1 MAMQLDMSNAQVMKD
16 ETGRPFIVVRDQGK
30 RKRTHGIDAV
40 KAHIVAART
49 VANIVKTSLGPRG
62 LDKILIS
69 PDGDITVTNDGATIL
84 GQMEISNHVAK
95 LLVELSKSQ
104 DEEIGDGTT
113 GVVVLAAALLEQA
126 ADLID
131 KGIHPIR
138 IADGYDQ
145 ACEVAVAELDK
156 ISDRIP
162 FSRERQ
168 QNLVKVARTSLG
180 SKIVSKAH
188 DQFAQIAVDAVL
200 SVADL
205 ERKDVDF
212 ELIKV
217 DGKAGGS
224 LEDSLLVK
232 GVIIDKD
239 FSHPQMPD
247 EVRDAK
253 LAILTCAF
261 EPPKPKTKHKLDIT
275 TVEEFKRLQQ
285 YEKNKFTEMI
295 DQIKA
300 TGANLVI
307 CQWGFDDEANHLLLQ
322 NKLPAVRWVGGP
334 EIELIAIATNGR
346 IVPRFEDLSAEKLGR
361 AGLVREMTFGTTR
374 EKMLVI
380 EECANTRAVTVFV
393 RGSNKMIIDEAK
405 RSLHDALCVVRN
417 LVKDNRVV
425 YGGGA
430 AEIACSLAVE
440 DAAVKSP
447 GLEQY
452 AMRAFADAL
461 DAIPMALAENSG
473 LSPIETLAAIKSR
486 QVREKNSRLGVD
498 CMQTGSNGNSLHP
511 SAEFKLSPIT
521 DHRLDMREHFVI
533 DPLIG
538 KRQQLLLATQLCR
551 MVLKINNVIIA
562 GNENDF

>member
-1 MAMQLDMSNAQVMKD
+1 MAMNIDMSQASVVKD
-16 ETGRPFIVVRDQGK
+16 EQGRPFIVVRDQGK
-30 RKRTHGIDAV
+30 KKRQHGNEAV
-40 KAHIVAART
+40 KSHILAART

-84 GQMEISNHVAK
+84 GQMEIQNHVAK

-104 DEEIGDGTT
+104 DDEIGDGTT
-113 GVVVLAAALLEQA
+113 GVVVLAGALLEQA
-126 ADLID
+126 AELID

-138 IADGYDQ
+138 IADG
-145 ACEVAVAELDK
+145 
-156 ISDRIP
+156 
-162 FSRERQ
+162 
-168 QNLVKVARTSLG
+168 LG

-188 DQFAQIAVDAVL
+188 DQFANIAVDAIL

-212 ELIKV
+212 DLIKV
-217 DGKAGGS
+217 DGKVGGS
-224 LEDSLLVK
+224 LEDSLLVQ
-232 GVIIDKD
+232 GVIVDKD

-253 LAILTCAF
+253 IAILTCAF

-275 TVEEFKRLQQ
+275 SVEEFKKLQT
-285 YEKNKFTEMI
+285 YEKDKFTEMVQ
-295 DQIKA
+295 QIKD
-300 TGANLVI
+300 TGANL
-307 CQWGFDDEANHLLLQ
+307 CS
-322 NKLPAVRWVGGP
+322 VRWVGGP

-361 AGLVREMTFGTTR
+361 AGVVREMSFGTTR

-417 LVKDNRVV
+417 LVRDNRVV

-473 LSPIETLAAIKSR
+473 LSSIETLASVKSR
-486 QVREKNSRLGVD
+486 QATEKNTRLGVD
-498 CMQTGSNGNSLHP
+498 CMQTGSN
-511 SAEFKLSPIT
+511 
-521 DHRLDMREHFVI
+521 DMRDAFVI

-538 KRQQLLLATQLCR
+538 KKQQLMLATQLCR

-562 GNENDF
+562 DILMSPTLYNAFVAYGNQQTPSVSPTLWTRMRMRMKMDADAYSVSKITLITLTTFATLITSFSRFTLLT